1 MNRDDVLD
9 KRDALRKEKA
19 LLVGV
24 VMDRFDAD
32 MGDAP
37 VKERQET
44 LLYGGI
50 YTVDE
55 RERLNDLD
63 VKINGYTHMLLRGF
77 FKPEQAPEEEKEEPL
92 H

>member
-1 MNRDDVLD
+1 MNRADVLA
-9 KRDALRKEKA
+9 KITTLRKEKA
-19 LLVGV
+19 LLIGV
-24 VMDRFDAD
+24 VMDRFDAE

-50 YTVDE
+50 YTIDE
-55 RERLNDLD
+55 RERLSDLE
-63 VKINGYTHMLLRGF
+63 VKINGYTHMLSEGF

-92 H
+92 Y